1 MKLGKN
7 EIDALA
13 CPADRQDRIVFDD
26 ALPGFGVR
34 VTAAGLKVFLFQYRR
49 GTAVRRLRLGRYG
62 DITPAQ
68 ARKLAEAARLEVSA
82 GRDPAAER
90 KAIADA
96 ETENKARQAEQSA
109 TDAFT
114 VDRLIDAW
122 TAERLADRRPAYRR
136 EAVRALRV
144 NLAALLPVPAQQV
157 DAAMVRRELAEITKR
172 TPRATGG
179 VAKGPAPLHGAPG
192 MTIRRRVRAYLHAMF
207 AWAVKHE
214 LVPSNPVAAVHVEGR
229 QVARERTL
237 SDAELGEAWR
247 AAGALGWPWGP
258 YFRVLILT
266 LQREAETAGMRWF
279 ELSEDLA
286 RWELPGARTKNGKP
300 HIVFLAPPVRELLR
314 AVPRMTVPPGLA
326 PSPFVFTTTGTA
338 PVAGFSH
345 AKTRL
350 DALIVNERMK
360 LAAEAGKPAQ
370 PLVPWRIHDLRRTG
384 VTAMARLRV
393 RWEVAD
399 RILNHVGGAIHGVA
413 AVYQQ
418 HQYLDEREAALNLW
432 ATHVLAVAGQPSG
445 TAGPA

>member
-1 MKLGKN
+1 MKLGKT
-7 EIDALA
+7 EVDALT

-34 VTAAGLKVFLFQYRR
+34 VTAAGLKVFMFQYRR
-49 GTAVRRLRLGRYG
+49 GAAVRRLRLGRYG

-90 KAIADA
+90 KAATQA
-96 ETENKARQAEQSA
+96 ETESKARQAVQA
-109 TDAFT
+109 VTDAFT

-122 TAERLADRRPAYRR
+122 TTERLVDRRPAYRR

-144 NLAALLPVPAQQV
+144 NLAALLSVPANQV
-157 DAAMVRRELAEITKR
+157 DAAMIRRELAEIIRR
-172 TPRATGG
+172 TPRAAGG

-192 MTIRRRVRAYLHAMF
+192 VTIRRRVRAYLHAMF
-207 AWAVKHE
+207 AWAAKHE

-229 QVARERTL
+229 QVPRERAL

-314 AVPRMTVPPGLA
+314 VAPRMTIPPGMA
-326 PSPFVFTTTGTA
+326 ASPFVFTTTGKA
-338 PVAGFSH
+338 PVSGFSH

-350 DALIVNERMK
+350 DALIVNERIK
-360 LAAEAGKPAQ
+360 LAAEAGKTTEL
-370 PLVPWRIHDLRRTG
+370 LVPWRIHDLRRTG
-384 VTAMARLRV
+384 VTAMARLGV

-399 RILNHVGGAIHGVA
+399 RILNHVSGAIHGVA
-413 AVYQQ
+413 AIYQR
-418 HQYLDEREAALNLW
+418 HEYLAEREAALKLW
-432 ATHVLAVAGQPSG
+432 AEHVQKAAIGKGGSG
-445 TAGPA
+445 